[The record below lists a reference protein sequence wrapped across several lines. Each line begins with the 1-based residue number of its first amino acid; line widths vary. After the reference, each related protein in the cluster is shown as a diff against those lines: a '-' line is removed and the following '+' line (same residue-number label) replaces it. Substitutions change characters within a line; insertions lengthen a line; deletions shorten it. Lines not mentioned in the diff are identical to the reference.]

1 MLNQVSVNR
10 GLSWRPAPLSIQK
23 TPFKAIR
30 PLGQTPA
37 AQGSVVFLDDPL
49 LAATLDVMATGTSA
63 YLAYGLAKAHNPWA
77 PLWLVL
83 ATAMGVKAL
92 HDFSRIK
99 S

>member
-1 MLNQVSVNR
+1 MLNQSAMNR
-10 GLSWRPAPLSIQK
+10 SLGWRPAPLAIPR
-23 TPFKAIR
+23 TPYQATR
-30 PLGQTPA
+30 RMGQA
-37 AQGSVVFLDDPL
+37 APQGSVAFLDDPL
-49 LAATLDVMATGTSA
+49 LAASLDVVATGTSA
-63 YLAYGLAKAHNPWA
+63 YLAWGMAKAQSPWA